1 MFDTYMADQR
11 VPLGLAFMLL
21 ACADLKLRHRSLR
34 VGFITVLLLMI
45 AVRLIEVD
53 VNWALLSDST
63 SQLRSSLRRIQP
75 GSKVFVAYA
84 NASAG
89 DEVTDLGLVHAPC
102 LAVIERSA
110 LVTTMFT
117 VVGKQVLH
125 VRPEYRDYADT
136 HDGTP
141 PSIAQMLVAAS
152 RPLPGMPGFWQN
164 WPKFDYVY
172 VLFTEDDA
180 PNPDP
185 SRLKLIEEGDRFQ
198 LYRVIKNQNDHAPS

>member
-1 MFDTYMADQR
+1 LLRT
-11 VPLGLAFMLL
+11 AF
-21 ACADLKLRHRSLR
+21 
-34 VGFITVLLLMI
+34 VGVLILVL

-53 VNWALLSDST
+53 VNWSYLSEET
-63 SQLRSSLRRIQP
+63 SQLRSSLRRIEL

-89 DEVTDLGLVHAPC
+89 EDVADLGLAHAAC

-110 LVTTMFT
+110 LVSTLFT
-117 VVGKQVLH
+117 VAGKQVVH
-125 VRPEYRDYADT
+125 VRPEYREFADI

-141 PSIAQMLVAAS
+141 PSIAQMIVAAS
-152 RPLPGMPGFWQN
+152 HPLPGMPSFWLN

-172 VLFTEDDA
+172 LLYSDDDT

-185 SRLKLIEEGDRFQ
+185 SRLKLVDAGDRFQ
-198 LYRVIKNQNDHAPS
+198 LYRLIKTGS